1 MCEGRLLEGDES
13 GRCFLLNGLGTEIG
27 ILSWQRSHP
36 LDCDLKLYKR
46 KSLKGADKNVKLMQR
61 ECIRLQAK
69 SDVVIINK
77 KKQHKRIS
85 AAAFWQVETG

>member
-1 MCEGRLLEGDES
+1 MCEGRLLESDES
-13 GRCFLLNGLGTEIG
+13 GRCFLLNGLGMEIG

-77 KKQHKRIS
+77 KKQHKQMYFCCS
-85 AAAFWQVETG
+85 FLAS